1 MAFGR
6 RLEDVACGRMLK
18 RVGRGLWPKA
28 TGQQLWGSLRLQLAA
43 GLRPPHP
50 VGADSHAEFYP
61 IEVAAP
67 SQCFVIHVCRQ
78 ILSGQTVSSD
88 NLRVFKRLSR
98 MSRAGQILSLVSSKI
113 HNAHLIYPATKTSW
127 IMEHQNSPRPP
138 SKVHAEMNH
147 FTNDSRR
154 TQENS

>member
-1 MAFGR
+1 MSKATFPNTTRR
-6 RLEDVACGRMLK
+6 RLSCSFVC
-18 RVGRGLWPKA
+18 
-28 TGQQLWGSLRLQLAA
+28 RLSSS
-43 GLRPPHP
+43 
-50 VGADSHAEFYP
+50 GASFFFPRFFSDHSHAEFYP

-138 SKVHAEMNH
+138 SKVHAEMNY
-147 FTNDSRR
+147 FTNDCRR